1 MPPSIPD
8 NSSLDSL
15 CKQLRAGADALDAD
29 GHWPA
34 EQLRLC
40 AEHGVFRWFLP
51 KEWGGWDWSDVD
63 CIRGYL
69 RLSAACLTTTF
80 VITQRT
86 GACRRIADSDNQR
99 MKQRW
104 LAPLADGA
112 AFATVGISHL
122 TTSRRHL
129 QKPVLAASENADGF
143 TFDGFS
149 PWVTGGDNADCV
161 VTGGTLADGRQILV
175 ALPTD
180 APGVRA
186 APPAQLVGLSAS
198 HTGAV
203 RCDNVYVPNEWL
215 LAGPVENVMS
225 QGTGAGTGGLQT
237 STLAL
242 GLASAAIEYLAV
254 QGKQRTDLVPPAE
267 SLEAEWQAAVD
278 DLFAAADG
286 SPTCSSETLRSRAN
300 ALALRASQAALTAAK
315 GAGYVAG
322 HPTGRWCREAMFFL
336 VWSCPQP
343 VLNATI
349 CELAGLG

>member
-104 LAPLADGA
+104 LAP
-112 AFATVGISHL
+112 
-122 TTSRRHL
+122 
-129 QKPVLAASENADGF
+129 
-143 TFDGFS
+143 
-149 PWVTGGDNADCV
+149 
-161 VTGGTLADGRQILV
+161 LADGRQILV